1 MTETKANEIVW
12 EAIRQIGGTRSVYRN
27 PRMAYSAQ
35 SRRLVEVGEHTVEV
49 RYGEISTPAVAI
61 IQGWVFEIHD
71 EDIELL
77 LRPPGSRG

>member
-1 MTETKANEIVW
+1 MTENEANEIVW

-35 SRRLVEVGEHTVEV
+35 SRRLVEVGDHTVEI
-49 RYGEISTPAVAI
+49 RYGEISTPAVAT

-77 LRPPGSRG
+77 LRPPAPHS